1 MKYILI
7 LSVLLL
13 SPCFSYAQ
21 KKVFNPW
28 TVNTRIKQSI
38 DENDRQKKILTN
50 QTTNTAVEQDNKNK
64 VEQLKEKVK
73 TLRSR
78 LTKFSYVI
86 DAYKLTTEFYE
97 IISRIKQNE
106 EYVISEI
113 TNKPQFSLLEI
124 DGAIAFYNQTE
135 MIIRYLI
142 VVVLSANDVAAME
155 PADRKIITSFII
167 NELKSLERTS
177 ENMKILIRNAKMKY
191 NLQKHAFRDWVN
203 KDEKLIKDIIKNA
216 KTL

>member
-1 MKYILI
+1 M

-13 SPCFSYAQ
+13 FPCFSYAQ
-21 KKVFNPW
+21 KEVFNPW

-38 DENDRQKKILTN
+38 DENERQKNILAN
-50 QTTNTAVEQDNKNK
+50 QTTNTAVEQNNKNK

-73 TLRSR
+73 TLRAR

-86 DAYKLTTEFYE
+86 DAYKLSTESYA
-97 IISRIKQNE
+97 IINRIKQNE
-106 EYVISEI
+106 EYVISQI
-113 TNKPQFSLLEI
+113 TNKPQFSILEI
-124 DGAIAFYNQTE
+124 EGAIAFYNQAE

-155 PADRKIITSFII
+155 QSDRKIITSFII
-167 NELKSLERTS
+167 NELKSLELTS
-177 ENMKILIRNAKMKY
+177 ENMKTLIRNAKMEY
-191 NLQKHAFRDWVN
+191 NLQKHAFKSWVN
-203 KDEKLIKDIIKNA
+203 KDEKIIKDIIKNA